1 MYIIIGMIASAS
13 GICRVCM
20 MQQMHPTNMLGMEMN
35 IIAGVV
41 LGGVA
46 LTGGAGTPDRLYSWY
61 FPDHPGTELHDPS
74 WNSDNLE

>member
-1 MYIIIGMIASAS
+1 MIYIIIGMIASAS

-20 MQQMHPTNMLGMEMN
+20 MQQCHPTNMLGMEMN

-46 LTGGAGTPDRLYSWY
+46 LTGGAGTLTGCML
-61 FPDHPGTELHDPS
+61 GTF
-74 WNSDNLE
+74 